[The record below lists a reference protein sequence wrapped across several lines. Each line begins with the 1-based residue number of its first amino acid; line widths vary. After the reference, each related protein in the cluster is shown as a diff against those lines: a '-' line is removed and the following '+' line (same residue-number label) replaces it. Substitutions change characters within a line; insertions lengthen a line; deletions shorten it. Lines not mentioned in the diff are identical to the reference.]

1 MDIGIL
7 FAYISGIFNVG
18 GDNFG
23 DKLIIFLL
31 VEPKGIVNL
40 LGGGI
45 IFLFYYGSGS

>member
-7 FAYISGIFNVG
+7 FAYISGIFNFAG
-18 GDNFG
+18 GNSG
-23 DKLIIFLL
+23 GKLIIFLL

-45 IFLFYYGSGS
+45 FLYG